1 MLTQPLFD
9 QLSQLKLAGFRE
21 ALKEQMA
28 NSKYSDLSFE
38 ERLGLL
44 IDHEVTLR
52 EDRRLK
58 RSLQKARFREKAC
71 IADLDMSASK
81 GYREKIYSLPGSM

>member
-9 QLSQLKLAGFRE
+9 QLSPLKLSGFKE

-28 NSKYSDLSFE
+28 NSRYCDLSFE

-44 IDHEVTLR
+44 IDHELTLR

-58 RSLQKARFREKAC
+58 RSLQKARFREKAS
-71 IADLDMSASK
+71 ITDLDMSASR
-81 GYREKIYSLPGSM
+81 GIE